1 MSTPSFKDSF
11 VAVGRETISKER
23 NDYVYSVGVAVT
35 ALMVLAG
42 AVYFWTPIASI
53 VVLIC
58 AIILMWGRHMIL
70 RQVMTDM
77 NQMRASK
84 NLYPKDKNPEYLQF
98 IELRAQQMLRDNRA
112 LTPLAKQ
119 EISQLLDWA
128 RAQNH

>member
-58 AIILMWGRHMIL
+58 AIILIVKDLVGTPRRGRRH
-70 RQVMTDM
+70 DA
-77 NQMRASK
+77 ASA
-84 NLYPKDKNPEYLQF
+84 D
-98 IELRAQQMLRDNRA
+98 
-112 LTPLAKQ
+112 
-119 EISQLLDWA
+119 A
-128 RAQNH
+128 R